1 MSWSPQGWVPQ
12 KKNQGRQFKLSALV
26 AFRTGGPHQ
35 KIPHK
40 GFCSSFGSASSRA
53 TSSTEES
60 IIANRRPLVNF
71 TSGKTSTVCTVSRPI
86 RNSGKNLMNFHRSRY
101 HNTSLY
107 ASDFFF
113 SDFLIAGLFDAGGEI
128 SDVSVSG
135 SRRLFSRDLPAE
147 VPSVPIQEVPWRG

>member
-1 MSWSPQGWVPQ
+1 MP
-12 KKNQGRQFKLSALV
+12 KKTRADSLSCRPSSHSAQAV
-26 AFRTGGPHQ
+26 CIKKSRTRVFAVS
-35 KIPHK
+35 IR
-40 GFCSSFGSASSRA
+40 SASSRA